1 LGLSLAHSFFVAD
14 SRKPLTEAELEE
26 ILNDSDFYLSD
37 DEEVVTNEVDD
48 AIAADLADVED
59 PELDQ
64 LEDTDPVEDDFDSDD
79 DVPLAVNKGSAD
91 YGSTEKFK

>member
-1 LGLSLAHSFFVAD
+1 LGLSLAHTFFVAD

-26 ILNDSDFYLSD
+26 ILNDSDSYLSD

-59 PELDQ
+59 PKPDQ
-64 LEDTDPVEDDFDSDD
+64 LEDFDSDD

-91 YGSTEKFK
+91 YGSTEKLK